1 MACSFC
7 HEEGHNSIQCW
18 NKNKNFLL
26 RFETR
31 VNNQNKTIKR
41 IYKPIRHSERQDRTD
56 LRKKLEDK
64 QKDEP
69 KNERT
74 VTYKNRSRTPSP
86 KRKEIWP
93 PLETENKLKPEEE
106 IVILKERSTKH
117 KKSPLSLPLPIQD
130 VESTPEYQ
138 ELKAQNSKLKK
149 ELDIARNRQYKAI
162 VERDE
167 YKRILDFHMRRLYS
181 TPSQNTA
188 PSN

>member
-7 HEEGHNSIQCW
+7 HKEGHNSTQCW
-18 NKNKNFLL
+18 NKNKNFQL
-26 RFETR
+26 RVEKR
-31 VNNQNKTIKR
+31 VNNQATTIKR
-41 IYKPIRHSERQDRTD
+41 IYKPIRHSERQYRTD

-106 IVILKERSTKH
+106 IVIL
-117 KKSPLSLPLPIQD
+117 
-130 VESTPEYQ
+130 Q
-138 ELKAQNSKLKK
+138 EMSAKLN
-149 ELDIARNRQYKAI
+149 NR
-162 VERDE
+162 
-167 YKRILDFHMRRLYS
+167 
-181 TPSQNTA
+181 P
-188 PSN
+188 